1 MEKNTSEIAYIV
13 SSTHDGRGIAD
24 IDGKKVFVAGALEG
38 EKVMFQRR
46 KRRRKYDE
54 AELLEVLAP
63 SLSRIKPRCD
73 VFGRCGGC
81 SLQHLSSDAQ
91 RALKL
96 QTLKDNLFR
105 IGKVSPNR
113 WLESIYASGEH
124 GSWNYRRRAR
134 LGVKYVERKN
144 RVLVGFRE
152 RYAPFITDMHR
163 CEVVQ
168 HPVNELIDPLSDLIG
183 SLSIRSH
190 VPQIEIAVGDHCVEL
205 VIRVLE
211 PPTKKDKKLLS
222 TFAEKNKLRIALQTG
237 GPHTIKL
244 LDTGSSFQP
253 LSYAHESHNIISEF
267 ISTDFIQ
274 INNQVNKLMVSRAIE
289 LLEPQKTDRVIDLF
303 CGIGNFSLP
312 LARYAKEVIGIELL
326 EELVQ
331 RAEHNAKLNNIKN
344 IKFFSGDLFNLDN
357 NRSDLEC
364 DKLLL
369 DPARSGAFEIVKH
382 IKLFNA
388 QKIVYVSCHPGTLA
402 RDADILVN
410 QENYTLDAA
419 GIIDMFPHTTHVES
433 ITVFKK

>member
-1 MEKNTSEIAYIV
+1 MRKNIHEVAYIG

-24 IDGKKVFVAGALEG
+24 IDGKKVFVSGALEG
-38 EKVMFQRR
+38 EKVIFQRR
-46 KRRRKYDE
+46 KRRKKYDE
-54 AELLEVLAP
+54 AELLEVLEP

-81 SLQHLSSDAQ
+81 SLQHLTPDSQ
-91 RALKL
+91 RNLKF
-96 QTLKDNLFR
+96 QTLKDNLSR
-105 IGKVSPNR
+105 IGKVSPNN
-113 WLESIYASGEH
+113 WLESIYSPGEN

-134 LGVKYVERKN
+134 LGVKYVEKKD

-152 RYAPFITDMHR
+152 KYTSFITDMHR
-163 CEVVQ
+163 CEVLQ
-168 HPVNELIDPLSDLIG
+168 HPVNEMIDPLSDLIG

-190 VPQIEIAVGDHCVEL
+190 VPQIEIAVADHCVEL

-211 PPTKKDKKLLS
+211 PPTEKDNILLS
-222 TFAEKNKLRIALQTG
+222 TFAKKNKVRIALQTG
-237 GPHTIKL
+237 GPHTIEL
-244 LDTGSSFQP
+244 LDTGSPFQP
-253 LSYAHESHNIISEF
+253 LSYAHEAHNIISEF
-267 ISTDFIQ
+267 TSTDFIQ

-312 LARYAKEVIGIELL
+312 IARYAKEVIGIELS
-326 EELVQ
+326 EDLVK
-331 RAEHNAKLNNIKN
+331 RAEHNAKLNNITN
-344 IKFFSGDLFNLDN
+344 TKFLSGDLFKLDN
-357 NRSDLEC
+357 NKSDLEC
-364 DKLLL
+364 DKLLI
-369 DPARSGAFEIVKH
+369 DPARSGALEVVKH

-410 QENYTLDAA
+410 QQNYTLDAA

-433 ITVFKK
+433 IAVFKK

>member
-1 MEKNTSEIAYIV
+1 MGKNISEVAYIV

-54 AELLEVLAP
+54 AELLEVLEP
-63 SLSRIKPRCD
+63 SSSRIKPRCD

-91 RALKL
+91 RDLKL
-96 QTLKDNLFR
+96 QTLKDNLSR
-105 IGKVSPNR
+105 IGKVSPTV
-113 WLESIYASGEH
+113 WFESIYSTDEN

-134 LGVKYVERKN
+134 LGVKYVTKKN

-163 CEVVQ
+163 CEVLQ
-168 HPVNELIDPLSDLIG
+168 QPVNELIDPLSDLIG
-183 SLSIRSH
+183 SLSIKSH
-190 VPQIEIAVGDHCVEL
+190 VPQIEVAVADHCVEL

-211 PPTKKDKKLLS
+211 PPTIKDNELLGIFS
-222 TFAEKNKLRIALQTG
+222 ENNKIRIALHTG
-237 GPHTIKL
+237 GPYTINM
-244 LDTGSSFQP
+244 LDFGSSYQP
-253 LSYAHESHNIISEF
+253 MSYSHEAHNIISEF

-274 INNQVNKLMVSRAIE
+274 INDQVNKLMVSRAIE
-289 LLEPQKTDRVIDLF
+289 LLEPKKTDRVIDLF

-312 LARYAKEVIGIELL
+312 LARYAKEVLGFELL
-326 EELVQ
+326 EELVH
-331 RAEHNAKLNNIKN
+331 RAEHNAKLNNIEN
-344 IKFFSGDLFNLDN
+344 IKFLTSDLFKLENNKSNLK
-357 NRSDLEC
+357 C

-369 DPARSGAFEIVKH
+369 DTARSGALEVVKN
-382 IKLFNA
+382 IKSFNA

-410 QENYTLDAA
+410 QGNYKLDGA

-433 ITVFKK
+433 IAVFSK